1 MAEANTQQSSDGGET
16 EPIPFMQR
24 VLDNPFILL
33 VLGIAIP
40 TVLYIVWGV
49 MEVIQIPLAK

>member
-1 MAEANTQQSSDGGET
+1 MADANTQQSRGGGAQ

-33 VLGIAIP
+33 ILGITIP
-40 TVLYIVWGV
+40 TILYIVWGV

>member
-1 MAEANTQQSSDGGET
+1 MAENPDQPPAGDES

-24 VLDNPFILL
+24 LLDNPFILL
-33 VLGIAIP
+33 ILGIVVP
-40 TVLYIVWGV
+40 TILYTVWGV

>member
-1 MAEANTQQSSDGGET
+1 MAENPDQLPAGDEL

-24 VLDNPFILL
+24 LLDNPFVLL
-33 VLGIAIP
+33 ILGIVVP
-40 TVLYIVWGV
+40 TILYTVWGV

>member
-1 MAEANTQQSSDGGET
+1 MAEADRQQTSGGGAT

-24 VLDNPFILL
+24 LLDNPFILL
-33 VLGIAIP
+33 ILGIAIP

>member
-1 MAEANTQQSSDGGET
+1 MAAADNQQSSGSGAT

-24 VLDNPFILL
+24 FLDNPFILL
-33 VLGIAIP
+33 ILGVAVPGI
-40 TVLYIVWGV
+40 LYVVWGV